1 MHYTKIDKT
10 LLIVNKLVL
19 VMIVLITL
27 LPLIY
32 VLLASF
38 LEPGT
43 LLTGGITDIKASD
56 FTLDGYRR
64 VLQDSTIIRGFI
76 NSFIYSTLF
85 AVLTVVF
92 TVLTAYPLSVNGFVG
107 KKIVMTFFL
116 ITMFIGGGL
125 IPTYLLIKDLG
136 MLNTVWAIVL
146 PGALGVFNIILA
158 KTYFQGIPKELS
170 EAAQMDGA
178 SHFQIFIKIILPL
191 AKPIMFV
198 LALFAFVGQ
207 WNSFFDAMIYLDDPT
222 MRPLQLVLRSIL
234 IQNEVQ
240 PGMINDQAAMIEM
253 NRIAQMIQ
261 YATIVISSLP
271 LLVMYPF
278 FQKYF
283 EKGVIVGSL
292 K

>member
-1 MHYTKIDKT
+1 MNYTKTDKM
-10 LLIVNKLVL
+10 LLFLNKG
-19 VMIVLITL
+19 VLITIVL
-27 LPLIY
+27 LTVFPLGY
-32 VLLASF
+32 VLLASI
-38 LEPGT
+38 LEPGR
-43 LLTGGITDIKASD
+43 LLSGGILSIRGTD
-56 FTLDGYRR
+56 FTLDGFRR
-64 VLQDSTIIRGFI
+64 VLQNDAIIRGFI
-76 NSFIYSTLF
+76 NSVMFSGLSAF
-85 AVLTVVF
+85 LTVFF
-92 TVLTAYPLSVNGFVG
+92 TVLTAYPLSVKDFVG
-107 KKIVMTFFL
+107 KKVVMGFLL
-116 ITMFIGGGL
+116 ITMFFGGGL
-125 IPTYLLIKDLG
+125 IPTYLLIRDLG
-136 MLNTVWAIVL
+136 MLNTVWAVVL
-146 PGALGVFNIILA
+146 PGALSVFNVILA

-178 SHFQIFIKIILPL
+178 SHFQVFVKIILPL
-191 AKPIMFV
+191 SKPIMFV

-207 WNSFFDAMIYLDDPT
+207 WNAFFDAMIYLDDSA

-261 YATIVISSLP
+261 YAAIVVSSLP
-271 LLVMYPF
+271 LLIMYPF